1 MTKLRERMI
10 EDLQLRGL
18 APRTQIAYLRVVRK
32 LAEYYGK
39 PPDEVTEEEL
49 RDYFLY
55 LKNERKLSRSTCAI
69 ALCGIKFFFERTLG
83 RQWQLFEW
91 VRPAKEKKLPVVLSL
106 EEVRRLLGGVRLRYY
121 RVCLNTI
128 YACGLRVS
136 EGVQLEVGHIDSER
150 MVLHVRKGKGGKD
163 RMVPMPERILAELRG
178 NWRTHRHPR
187 WLFPARTGHG
197 APAKRAAKP
206 ISRTNVHR
214 AFKAALQESGISKQA
229 TVHTLRHS
237 YATHLLEA
245 GVNLRVIQSY
255 LGHSSL
261 RTTAI
266 YMHLTP
272 TLEASA
278 VAAIERIQQQF
289 ECRKLPISSGNTQ
302 QPTSTNMETGSFS
315 ATRRPSGP
323 SCSAAPRPWAGT
335 SSPVRLAHRCS
346 IATIPAATGT
356 AQSVSLGAA
365 KNGWRRSVISCWV
378 FPISCSP
385 SRCLKSCGRWPEATR
400 RPSIA
405 CCSAPRPKRPN
416 AWLRTHVLWA
426 DSWA

>member
-1 MTKLRERMI
+1 MTKLRQRMI

-55 LKNERKLSRSTCAI
+55 LKNERKLSRSTCTI

-197 APAKRAAKP
+197 APAKRATKP

-214 AFKAALQESGISKQA
+214 AFKAALLESGIAKQA

-261 RTTAI
+261 RTTAL
-266 YMHLTP
+266 YTHLTP
-272 TLEASA
+272 TLENVA

-289 ECRKLPISSGNTQ
+289 K
-302 QPTSTNMETGSFS
+302 
-315 ATRRPSGP
+315 
-323 SCSAAPRPWAGT
+323 
-335 SSPVRLAHRCS
+335 
-346 IATIPAATGT
+346 
-356 AQSVSLGAA
+356 
-365 KNGWRRSVISCWV
+365 
-378 FPISCSP
+378 
-385 SRCLKSCGRWPEATR
+385 
-400 RPSIA
+400 
-405 CCSAPRPKRPN
+405 
-416 AWLRTHVLWA
+416 
-426 DSWA
+426 